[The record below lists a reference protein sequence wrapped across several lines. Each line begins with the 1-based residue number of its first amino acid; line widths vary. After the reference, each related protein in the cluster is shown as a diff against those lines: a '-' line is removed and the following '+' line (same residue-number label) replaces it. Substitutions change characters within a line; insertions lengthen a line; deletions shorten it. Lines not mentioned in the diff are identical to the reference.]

1 MSITLAAP
9 PPASEAI
16 EYTPED
22 LLCMPGGDRFE
33 LVDGQLVERNMGQ
46 VSSWVGGRT
55 LYALMSFVESR
66 QLGWV
71 FPSDCGYQCFPNS
84 PNKLRRPDVSF
95 LSREKLPNG
104 RFFDGHVRVV
114 PDLVVEVI
122 SPRDIMESL
131 ELKIAEYQSAG
142 VTSIWVISPK
152 TRTCTIHRLSGQTL
166 RLKEGDTI
174 TEPELLPGFSCR
186 VGDLLPPPEAV
197 PPIEMEDDE

>member
-1 MSITLAAP
+1 MSITLADS

>member
-9 PPASEAI
+9 PPTTEAI

-33 LVDGQLVERNMGQ
+33 LVDGQLVERNIGQ

-142 VTSIWVISPK
+142 VASIWVISPK
-152 TRTCTIHRLSGQTL
+152 ARTCTVHRLSGECL
-166 RLKEGDTI
+166 RLKEADTI

-197 PPIEMEDDE
+197 PPAEMDDDE

>member
-1 MSITLAAP
+1 MSITLADP
-9 PPASEAI
+9 PPESEAI

-22 LLCMPGGDRFE
+22 LLRMPGGDRFE
-33 LVDGQLVERNMGQ
+33 LVDGQLVERNTGQ

-95 LSREKLPNG
+95 LRREKLPNVQ
-104 RFFDGHVRVV
+104 FFDGHVRVV

>member
-1 MSITLAAP
+1 MSITLADP
-9 PPASEAI
+9 PLESEAI
-16 EYTPED
+16 EYTPDD
-22 LLCMPGGDRFE
+22 LLRMPGGDRFE

-95 LSREKLPNG
+95 LRSEKLPNG

-166 RLKEGDTI
+166 RLKEEDTI